1 MDAKENNPHHF
12 EQLMTTNTLNSAATT
27 TPCSSTNNSSTCFEN
42 TTPNSK
48 LNISS
53 STYHSAMTTDSAVMI
68 NSGGG
73 SSQSL
78 NRRSGEF
85 LPTMASTIANTEDM
99 AVESTALLETTT
111 AIDEQQHRGEHDPD
125 MTTAAEPPHHNHQ
138 HQQHM
143 LADEFEQFILNR
155 TTSDSNILESS
166 IYSELQFPPSLHG
179 SSIMIG
185 LTGHGGGYVSTSGGP
200 ITASSPAGGGTPAQ
214 MAGPQTPAA
223 PSGRTTKRTKRKHK
237 TKSKCTATAASLAA
251 AAAAGQRASPTGH
264 YPPRYTAI
272 FMDPHHHQ
280 YGNVTTSSATAAH
293 HHSGNAANA
302 LGQIASAAASS
313 PFLNGSMG
321 VASEAAYMQQFQY
334 FQQRPMVTT
343 MAPMPGSGHRRHHR
357 SLFDATTTTTSA
369 LGIDNPLGG
378 LSNASSPSVPAA
390 GISPPLRLSFRKWFS
405 RPSLPFVIGI
415 LALGGVACTLGG
427 IVLGSTGL
435 IEHSTQ
441 YLSAA
446 LLMIGIG
453 VSLLVISGAIWR
465 LSLPDD
471 VDECPCYRHMEM
483 CRNCNSPYC
492 NSRIMAAG
500 GYLYPEFQ
508 HRPPPPSYL
517 TSLNECAGMSLLFH
531 PTASAQQAAHYS
543 TIRVNTPPPLYRS
556 TNSLSVFGSSN
567 SNNGAAPQTSTLV
580 PSNTT
585 TSSVGIVPDHSVI
598 TMSNVMEN
606 LQAQQQQQQQ
616 QHHHL
621 HHHHHQTQ
629 PLIKEFN
636 YLELD

>member
-1 MDAKENNPHHF
+1 MFSTPKKQKKQQINANMDAKENNPHLGH
-12 EQLMTTNTLNSAATT
+12 MTTSNITPNSATMIKATT
-27 TPCSSTNNSSTCFEN
+27 TTTSTINSGMVLFENDTPNTTKLQGTSSTSTS
-42 TTPNSK
+42 TTTYHDAVPEIV
-48 LNISS
+48 ISS
-53 STYHSAMTTDSAVMI
+53 SCST
-68 NSGGG
+68 N
-73 SSQSL
+73 SL
-78 NRRSGEF
+78 NRMTS
-85 LPTMASTIANTEDM
+85 TMANTEDM
-99 AVESTALLETTT
+99 AMESTALLETSSPTT
-111 AIDEQQHRGEHDPD
+111 TTMEGNGLNNSGDQHPLNDQEDS
-125 MTTAAEPPHHNHQ
+125 EP
-138 HQQHM
+138 HM
-143 LADEFEQFILNR
+143 LVDEFEQFILNR

-179 SSIMIG
+179 SSIISG
-185 LTGHGGGYVSTSGGP
+185 LAGQGGYVSSSGGP
-200 ITASSPAGGGTPAQ
+200 ITAASPQ
-214 MAGPQTPAA
+214 VAGPQTPAA
-223 PSGRTTKRTKRKHK
+223 PSSRTTKRTKRKHK
-237 TKSKCTATAASLAA
+237 TKTKCTATAAQLAA
-251 AAAAGQRASPTGH
+251 AAAASQRNSPTGH

-272 FMDPHHHQ
+272 FMEPHHNGHHQ
-280 YGNVTTSSATAAH
+280 YGNVH

-313 PFLNGSMG
+313 PFLNAP
-321 VASEAAYMQQFQY
+321 VAGDAGAAAAAAAYMQQFQY

-343 MAPMPGSGHRRHHR
+343 MAPLGSGGHRRHHR
-357 SLFDATTTTTSA
+357 SLFESTTTTTNA
-369 LGIDNPLGG
+369 IGLDNPLTALANG
-378 LSNASSPSVPAA
+378 ATPSVPT
-390 GISPPLRLSFRKWFS
+390 GTGLSPPLRLSFRKWFS

-492 NSRIMAAG
+492 NSRIMAG

-531 PTASAQQAAHYS
+531 PTASAQQASHYS

-556 TNSLSVFGSSN
+556 TNSLSVFGPNSTTTANGSSTQSSN
-567 SNNGAAPQTSTLV
+567 LV
-580 PSNTT
+580 PNVTRPAIGN
-585 TSSVGIVPDHSVI
+585 SVGIVPDHSVI
-598 TMSNVMEN
+598 TMSTVMEN
-606 LQAQQQQQQQ
+606 LQAQS
-616 QHHHL
+616 
-621 HHHHHQTQ
+621 Q